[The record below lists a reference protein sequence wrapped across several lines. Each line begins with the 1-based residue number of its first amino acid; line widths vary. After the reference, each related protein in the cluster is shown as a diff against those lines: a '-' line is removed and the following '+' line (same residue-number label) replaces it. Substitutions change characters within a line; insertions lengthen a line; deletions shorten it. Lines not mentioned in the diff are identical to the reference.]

1 MTERIRPSAVW
12 YAVGGA
18 LMFVGVVAGLI
29 VGIAGVADV
38 LDAPDDFQ
46 RIDAPGQ
53 GIVTFDEPGG
63 YVLYLEA
70 RGNVAPTGRLAT
82 DQVALIPD
90 RENGRPLAMEPYDTQ
105 LTYERGNRA
114 GRADLTFEVV
124 EPGDYVL
131 EVAEVPNRVTT
142 VAVGESYAS
151 DLVAPI
157 LIALACGVGGLLV
170 GGAVMLSTGIRRGRA
185 KRQRRLQAWP
195 QGPPGPPGSVA

>member
-1 MTERIRPSAVW
+1 V
-12 YAVGGA
+12 
-18 LMFVGVVAGLI
+18 LFVGVVAGLI
-29 VGIAGVADV
+29 VGISGVVDV

-46 RIDAPGQ
+46 RIDAPGE

-70 RGNVAPTGRLAT
+70 PGNVAPTGRLAT

-105 LTYERGNRA
+105 LTYEQGNRA
-114 GRADLTFEVV
+114 GKADLTFEVV
-124 EPGDYVL
+124 EPGDYRL

-170 GGAVMLSTGIRRGRA
+170 GGAVMLSTGIRRGRV
-185 KRQRRLQAWP
+185 KRQRRLQAR
-195 QGPPGPPGSVA
+195 PPGSPPVASPPHA